1 MPNIRVMH
9 FGLGPIGAAI
19 VKQVASRP
27 GFKIVG
33 AIDIDAAKVG
43 RDLGDVVGL
52 SKRLGAKVSADAAK
66 ALKAAKPDVVVL
78 CTSSSIKTVLPQIET
93 ILKAKVPIVSTTEE
107 LSYPGY
113 THIRQARLI
122 HAMAKKAK
130 VAVLGTGVNPGFA
143 MDALPIAL
151 SAVCERVDR
160 VVVQRVQ
167 DARIRRL
174 PFQQKIGAGL
184 TTEQFQKKVDD
195 GSVRHVG
202 LTESIAMIADAMG
215 WTLDR
220 ITDEIQPKLAT
231 VTISSEY
238 LAVDPGYVAG
248 IIQDGIGY
256 RKNEPVIK
264 LHMEAYLGSP
274 ETFDSVDIE
283 GSPQPVDE
291 DCRRHPRRRRDGIDC
306 GQLDPEGAAGLARA
320 AHDARSAAAFLFPRH
335 ARVPAPGH
343 RLRQQSAPSRLIV
356 PLDDLVEYH
365 RLTMP
370 KRGNTPIRGEMLQG
384 TLDLLI
390 LKTLAI
396 GPAHGHTIAYAIE
409 RQSEDVLAVEHG
421 SLYPALHRIEDRGW
435 ISSFWGTSENNRRAR
450 YYRLTPEGR
459 KQLTEQTN
467 RWDEIVRAVNRILRP
482 A

>member
-1 MPNIRVMH
+1 MPNIKVMH

-52 SKRLGAKVSADAAK
+52 SKRVGAKVSADAAK
-66 ALKAAKPDVVVL
+66 ALKTARPDVVVL

-264 LHMEAYLGSP
+264 MHMEAYLGSP
-274 ETFDSVDIE
+274 DTYDSIEIE
-283 GSPQPVDE
+283 GSPNLSLKIAGGIHGDVATASIVVNSIPKVLQATPGL
-291 DCRRHPRRRRDGIDC
+291 HTMRD
-306 GQLDPEGAAGLARA
+306 LALP
-320 AHDARSAAAFLFPRH
+320 SFFP
-335 ARVPAPGH
+335 
-343 RLRQQSAPSRLIV
+343 
-356 PLDDLVEYH
+356 
-365 RLTMP
+365 
-370 KRGNTPIRGEMLQG
+370 
-384 TLDLLI
+384 
-390 LKTLAI
+390 
-396 GPAHGHTIAYAIE
+396 
-409 RQSEDVLAVEHG
+409 
-421 SLYPALHRIEDRGW
+421 
-435 ISSFWGTSENNRRAR
+435 
-450 YYRLTPEGR
+450 GR
-459 KQLTEQTN
+459 
-467 RWDEIVRAVNRILRP
+467 
-482 A
+482 